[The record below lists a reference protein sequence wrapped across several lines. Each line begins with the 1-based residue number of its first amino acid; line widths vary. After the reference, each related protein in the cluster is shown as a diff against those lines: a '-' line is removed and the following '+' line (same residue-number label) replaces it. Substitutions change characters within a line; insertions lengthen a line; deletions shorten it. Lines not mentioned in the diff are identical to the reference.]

1 MFKNTFARLCV
12 TSFVVLLFTTF
23 ASIAMGQVIG
33 EPYRIN
39 DREVEKT
46 IHRIEQQSDKFRASM
61 DAALDK
67 SRFKGTMREDDINA
81 FVKDFYRE
89 TKHLHDQFDH
99 HKSAAPDVESVL
111 ERARRIDSFMNRYP
125 LSARAQNDWAALK
138 ANLDELA
145 TAYNVSW
152 RWGINPIGAAV
163 SDGPGV
169 EVSGIPYRISDREV
183 EQIINRIEKQSDKFR
198 SALDAALDKSRFN
211 GTRRE
216 DDINAFVKD
225 FYKET
230 KTLRDRFDHHKSTGA
245 DVQSILDRAS
255 RIDEFMRRNRFKK
268 REAEREWSSL
278 KENLDELA
286 RVYSVTWR
294 WGY

>member
-1 MFKNTFARLCV
+1 M
-12 TSFVVLLFTTF
+12 VLLFTAF
-23 ASIAMGQVIG
+23 ASIVMGQVIG

-46 IHRIEQQSDKFRASM
+46 IRRIEQQSDKFRASM

-67 SRFKGTMREDDINA
+67 SRFNGTMREDDINA

-125 LSARAQNDWAALK
+125 LSARAQNNWATLK
-138 ANLDELA
+138 ASLDELA

-152 RWGINPIGAAV
+152 RWGINPIGASV
-163 SDGPGV
+163 SDGPGGV
-169 EVSGIPYRISDREV
+169 EVSGMPYRISDREV
-183 EQIINRIEKQSDKFR
+183 EQLINRIEKQSDKFL
-198 SALDAALDKSRFN
+198 SALDAALDKSRLD

-230 KTLRDRFDHHKSTGA
+230 KTLRDHFDHHKSTGA

-255 RIDEFMRRNRFKK
+255 RIDEFMRRNRLKK